1 MNGYEPAGVRPA
13 TTPRGILKVALA
25 MLFLT
30 VFMIA
35 GGMAMVAVLGGR
47 GDAATWARWSNV
59 GQTFEAVNSVFSI
72 FVIGGVLI
80 SWAFQAWQMQFAQV
94 ALQRSVN
101 AEVRNQHVALIRMAI
116 NDPDLAAVWP
126 NDSCGD
132 PVTERQ
138 YLYANLLIQHIWLQH
153 TAGVATHEEMINNLK
168 HVFASPIVRA
178 FWRDTA
184 NTRHNIY
191 VDGTGEKGLAAAAS
205 EIWNEYEAV
214 LACSPEVIRPA
225 RRATPG
231 GSRDGEVS
239 PRPGP

>member
-13 TTPRGILKVALA
+13 TTTRGILKVALA

-30 VFMIA
+30 MFMIA
-35 GGMAMVAVLGGR
+35 GGIAMVAALGGH
-47 GDAATWARWSNV
+47 GDAA
-59 GQTFEAVNSVFSI
+59 
-72 FVIGGVLI
+72 
-80 SWAFQAWQMQFAQV
+80 FQSWQMQFAQL

-101 AEVRNQHVALIRMAI
+101 ADVRNQHVALIGMAI

-126 NDSCGD
+126 NDSSSD

-153 TAGVATHEEMINNLK
+153 TAGVATREEMTNNLK
-168 HVFASPIVRA
+168 NVFASPIVRA

-191 VDGTGEKGLAAAAS
+191 VDGTDEKGLAAAATV
-205 EIWNEYEAV
+205 IWNEYEAV
-214 LACSPEVIRPA
+214 LACSPEANRPA
-225 RRATPG
+225 RRPAPAAPG
-231 GSRDGEVS
+231 GPRDGEVS
-239 PRPGP
+239 PRSGP